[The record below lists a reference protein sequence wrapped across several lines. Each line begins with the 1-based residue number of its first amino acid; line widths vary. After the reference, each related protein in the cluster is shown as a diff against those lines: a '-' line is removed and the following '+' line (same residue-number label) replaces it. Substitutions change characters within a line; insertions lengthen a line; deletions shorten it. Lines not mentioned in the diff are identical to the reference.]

1 MKLYCQAVVKW
12 ALTAAFVVWGCVLM
26 VVIFGED
33 TSDCP
38 LSLFEFFIIKIM
50 GISSAYSTYK
60 AGEWCYK
67 RNLFPTLVNVFIEIG
82 KEDHK
87 EDEYE

>member
-1 MKLYCQAVVKW
+1 MKYYCQAIGKW
-12 ALTAAFVVWGCVLM
+12 ALTAAFVVWACVLM

-38 LSLFEFFIIKIM
+38 FSLFEFFIIKIM

-67 RNLFPTLVNVFIEIG
+67 RNLFPTLVNVLLEIDN
-82 KEDHK
+82 EDCE